1 MIAIAMSGG
10 KPEPV
15 LDFHQLLE
23 MIERDYQL
31 DIQDVMNLL
40 NDAAENYTQHPE
52 LEPIF
57 DTFSATKNNLIQQH
71 EDGVWGDSWLM
82 AKEELQDCWEAI
94 EAEINALE
102 SNSRKG
108 NTKAD
113 IARRLR
119 TVVANLQEIL

>member
-1 MIAIAMSGG
+1 MIAVAMVNN
-10 KPEPV
+10 KPETV
-15 LDFHQLLE
+15 LDLRQLLD
-23 MIERDYQL
+23 MIHRDYQL
-31 DIQDVMNLL
+31 DAQDVMNLL
-40 NDAAENYTQHPE
+40 NDAAENYTQYPE
-52 LEPIF
+52 IEQLF
-57 DTFSATKNNLIQQH
+57 DTLAATNNNLIQQH
-71 EDGVWGDSWLM
+71 EDGIWGDSWLM
-82 AKEELQDCWEAI
+82 AQEELQDCWEAI

>member
-1 MIAIAMSGG
+1 MIAVAMVNN
-10 KPEPV
+10 KPETV
-15 LDFHQLLE
+15 LDLRQLLD
-23 MIERDYQL
+23 MIHRDYQL
-31 DIQDVMNLL
+31 DAQDVMNLL
-40 NDAAENYTQHPE
+40 NDAAENYTQYSE
-52 LEPIF
+52 IEQLF
-57 DTFSATKNNLIQQH
+57 DTLAATNNNLIQQH
-71 EDGVWGDSWLM
+71 EDGIWGDSWLM
-82 AKEELQDCWEAI
+82 AQEELQDCWEAI

>member
-1 MIAIAMSGG
+1 MIALAMVNN
-10 KPEPV
+10 KPEMV
-15 LDFHQLLE
+15 LDLRQLLD
-23 MIERDYQL
+23 MIHRDYQL
-31 DIQDVMNLL
+31 DAQDVMNLL
-40 NDAAENYTQHPE
+40 NDAAENYTQYPE
-52 LEPIF
+52 IEQLF
-57 DTFSATKNNLIQQH
+57 DTLAATNNNLIQQH
-71 EDGVWGDSWLM
+71 EDGIWGDSWLM
-82 AKEELQDCWEAI
+82 AQEELQDCWEAI

>member
-1 MIAIAMSGG
+1 MIAIAMNSG

-31 DIQDVMNLL
+31 DAQDVTNLL
-40 NDAAENYTQHPE
+40 NDAAENYTQYPE
-52 LEPIF
+52 LEQIF
-57 DTFSATKNNLIQQH
+57 DTLSATKNGLIQQH

-82 AKEELQDCWEAI
+82 AQEELQDCWEAI

-119 TVVANLQEIL
+119 TVVSNLQNIL